1 MAIRIF
7 NNTAST
13 NAQRY
18 LGVNNQRLAT
28 SIERISSGIRINKGA
43 DDAAG
48 LAISEGLRS
57 DIRAL
62 RQATR
67 NANDG
72 LSLLNVTEGAL
83 NEQSG
88 ILIRLRELASQAA
101 TGTVGSTERATI
113 QLEFSALRDEL
124 TRIAMTT
131 EFNGIGVIDGT
142 LKSSKAATTASA
154 PTKVAATTAAS
165 GAVTSVA
172 TANVTTTK
180 TDALTGIVTTVV
192 SAAASGAVTS
202 VAATNQTLVS
212 TAASGAVTTTN
223 QTPVSA
229 VATTNDIMIQIGI
242 DNSADS
248 RINLNNS
255 LSLDAV
261 TSSTLGVASLSVTG
275 AAEALTAL
283 AQIENAIASV
293 TATRGKVGAVTNRL
307 QRAVGALSITSENL
321 QAAESSIRDADI
333 AHEIAQ
339 LTRNQILVQT
349 STAMVGQSNLIPQ
362 SVLQLLA

>member
-7 NNTAST
+7 NNIASS
-13 NAQRY
+13 NAQRI

-28 SIERISSGIRINKGA
+28 SIERISTGIRINKGA

-72 LSLLNVTEGAL
+72 ISLINVTEGAL

-101 TGTVGSTERATI
+101 TGTVGSTERGTI
-113 QLEFSALRDEL
+113 QLEFSALRNEL
-124 TRIAMTT
+124 TRISQTT
-131 EFNGIGVIDGT
+131 EFNGIALLDGG
-142 LKSSKAATTASA
+142 LASSAS
-154 PTKVAATTAAS
+154 S
-165 GAVTSVA
+165 
-172 TANVTTTK
+172 
-180 TDALTGIVTTVV
+180 TD
-192 SAAASGAVTS
+192 
-202 VAATNQTLVS
+202 N
-212 TAASGAVTTTN
+212 
-223 QTPVSA
+223 
-229 VATTNDIMIQIGI
+229 IMIQIGI
-242 DNSADS
+242 DNSENS
-248 RINLNNS
+248 RLNLNSAINLAAV
-255 LSLDAV
+255 DA
-261 TSSTLGVASLSVTG
+261 STLGIASLSVTG
-275 AAEALTAL
+275 AAEALTTL
-283 AQIENAIASV
+283 NEINAAIGSV
-293 TATRGKVGAVTNRL
+293 TAARGKVGAVQNRL
-307 QRAVGALSITSENL
+307 QRSVSALSVTAENL

-333 AHEIAQ
+333 ASEIAE

>member
-7 NNTAST
+7 NNTASV
-13 NAQRY
+13 NAQRI
-18 LGVNNQRLAT
+18 LGVNNNRLAQ
-28 SIERISSGIRINKGA
+28 SIERISSGIRINRGA

-72 LSLLNVTEGAL
+72 ISLINVTEGAL
-83 NEQSG
+83 NEQSS

-131 EFNGIGVIDGT
+131 EFNGIGVIDGN
-142 LKSSKAATTASA
+142 LASS
-154 PTKVAATTAAS
+154 V
-165 GAVTSVA
+165 
-172 TANVTTTK
+172 
-180 TDALTGIVTTVV
+180 
-192 SAAASGAVTS
+192 AAASHTR
-202 VAATNQTLVS
+202 
-212 TAASGAVTTTN
+212 
-223 QTPVSA
+223 
-229 VATTNDIMIQIGI
+229 IQIGI
-242 DNSADS
+242 DNSANS
-248 RINLNNS
+248 RIDLNS
-255 LSLDAV
+255 TLDLAAV
-261 TSSTLGVASLSVTG
+261 TATTLSIHSLSVTG
-275 AAEALTAL
+275 AAQALTAL
-283 AQIENAIASV
+283 ATIESAIASV
-293 TATRGKVGAVTNRL
+293 TATRGKVGAVQNRL
-307 QRAVGALSITSENL
+307 TRSVSSLSITTENL

>member
-7 NNTAST
+7 NNTASV
-13 NAQRY
+13 NAQRI
-18 LGVNNQRLAT
+18 LGVNNNRLAQ
-28 SIERISSGIRINKGA
+28 SIERISSGIRINRGA

-72 LSLLNVTEGAL
+72 MSLVNVTEGAL
-83 NEQSG
+83 NEQSS

-124 TRIAMTT
+124 TRIAETT
-131 EFNGIGVIDGT
+131 EFNGIGLIDGN
-142 LKSSKAATTASA
+142 LAS
-154 PTKVAATTAAS
+154 
-165 GAVTSVA
+165 SVA
-172 TANVTTTK
+172 N
-180 TDALTGIVTTVV
+180 
-192 SAAASGAVTS
+192 TS
-202 VAATNQTLVS
+202 HTL
-212 TAASGAVTTTN
+212 
-223 QTPVSA
+223 
-229 VATTNDIMIQIGI
+229 IQIGI
-242 DNSADS
+242 DSTSNSRLD
-248 RINLNNS
+248 LNS
-255 LSLDAV
+255 TLGLDAV
-261 TSSTLGVASLSVTG
+261 TSSTLGIASLSVT
-275 AAEALTAL
+275 ASAEALTAL
-283 AQIENAIASV
+283 ATIETAIASV
-293 TATRGKVGAVTNRL
+293 TQARGKVGAVQNRL
-307 QRAVGALSITSENL
+307 QRSVSALSISAENL

>member
-7 NNTAST
+7 NNTASV
-13 NAQRY
+13 NAQRI
-18 LGVNNQRLAT
+18 LGVNNNRLAQ
-28 SIERISSGIRINKGA
+28 SIERISSGIRINRGA
-43 DDAAG
+43 DDAAD

-72 LSLLNVTEGAL
+72 MSLVNVTEGAL
-83 NEQSG
+83 NEQSS

-124 TRIAMTT
+124 TRIAQTT
-131 EFNGIGVIDGT
+131 EFNGIGLIDGN
-142 LKSSKAATTASA
+142 LAS
-154 PTKVAATTAAS
+154 
-165 GAVTSVA
+165 SVA
-172 TANVTTTK
+172 
-180 TDALTGIVTTVV
+180 
-192 SAAASGAVTS
+192 STS
-202 VAATNQTLVS
+202 HT
-212 TAASGAVTTTN
+212 
-223 QTPVSA
+223 
-229 VATTNDIMIQIGI
+229 MIQIGI
-242 DNSADS
+242 DSTANSRLD
-248 RINLNNS
+248 LNAT
-255 LSLDAV
+255 LGLDAV
-261 TSSTLGVASLSVTG
+261 TASTLGIATLSVT
-275 AAEALTAL
+275 ASAEALTAL
-283 AQIENAIASV
+283 TTIETAIASV
-293 TATRGKVGAVTNRL
+293 TKARGKVGAVQNRL
-307 QRAVGALSITSENL
+307 QRSVSALSISAENL

>member
-7 NNTAST
+7 NNIASS
-13 NAQRY
+13 NAQRI

-28 SIERISSGIRINKGA
+28 SIERISSGIRINRGA

-72 LSLLNVTEGAL
+72 ISLISVTEGAL

-101 TGTVGSTERATI
+101 TGTVGSTERGTI
-113 QLEFSALRDEL
+113 QLEFSALRNEL
-124 TRIAMTT
+124 TRISQTT
-131 EFNGIGVIDGT
+131 EFNGIALLDGG
-142 LKSSKAATTASA
+142 LASSASSSSQ
-154 PTKVAATTAAS
+154 V
-165 GAVTSVA
+165 
-172 TANVTTTK
+172 
-180 TDALTGIVTTVV
+180 
-192 SAAASGAVTS
+192 
-202 VAATNQTLVS
+202 
-212 TAASGAVTTTN
+212 
-223 QTPVSA
+223 
-229 VATTNDIMIQIGI
+229 MIQIGI
-242 DNSADS
+242 DNSANS
-248 RINLNNS
+248 RLNLNSAINLAAV
-255 LSLDAV
+255 DA
-261 TSSTLGVASLSVTG
+261 STLGIHNLSVTG

-283 AQIENAIASV
+283 NEINDAIGSV
-293 TATRGKVGAVTNRL
+293 TASRGKVGAVQNRL
-307 QRAVGALSITSENL
+307 QRSVSALAITSENL

-333 AHEIAQ
+333 AAEIAE